1 MTVAAL
7 QATALRD
14 ELARSDPPH
23 ARRYF
28 RRISALIDPPWTVA
42 AGADLAHPQV
52 IGPRGP
58 TVRILN
64 RCLPHV
70 HAAAAHDPVLATA
83 VLRVTGLLDP
93 PSALLRP
100 NRLARV
106 LLSRRLRTSSVHDG
120 GTSMTSEIV
129 RADASRAVV
138 EGEGRGLTESIARDR

>member
-28 RRISALIDPPWTVA
+28 RRIAALIDPPWTVA

-52 IGPRGP
+52 VGARGP

-64 RCLPHV
+64 RYLPRL

-83 VLRVTGLLDP
+83 ILRVTGLLDP
-93 PSALLRP
+93 PTALLRP
-100 NRLARV
+100 DRLAR
-106 LLSRRLRTSSVHDG
+106 LLMRRRPRTVPVHDG
-120 GTSMTSEIV
+120 GTSMTSE
-129 RADASRAVV
+129 
-138 EGEGRGLTESIARDR
+138 SIARDR